1 MESLLRAKG
10 LELEQL
16 TATCQNLQ
24 WLKAELET
32 KSGHW
37 QKEQES
43 ILQQLQTSLQNKDK
57 EVEARL
63 QDSRAL
69 T

>member
-1 MESLLRAKG
+1 M
-10 LELEQL
+10 EQL

-24 WLKAELET
+24 WLKEELET
-32 KSGHW
+32 KFGHW

-43 ILQQLQTSLQNKDK
+43 IIQQLQTSLHDRNK

-63 QDSRAL
+63 H
-69 T
+69 